1 MSDFLTDE
9 SGLERQV
16 KKVLSDYFSVGR
28 KTIEIDSRLVED
40 LYVDSVG
47 MVEIVMA
54 LNEAFGIDLPEEG
67 VEQWKTVGDICEL
80 VNASARSLDRTHS
93 IS

>member
-9 SGLERQV
+9 SGLEHQV
-16 KKVLSDYFSVGR
+16 KKVLSDYFSVSWT
-28 KTIEIDSRLVED
+28 TIEIHSRLVED

-47 MVEIVMA
+47 VVEIVMA

-80 VNASARSLDRTHS
+80 VNATARSLDRIH
-93 IS
+93 